1 MRLGSGS
8 WRWTS
13 RNRRVEAELG
23 IDGSNLGYY
32 FCPQMEDWEK
42 EKQDLKKKPHLK
54 LQKDVWVDFL
64 VNPKVVV
71 VAVNIIVQ
79 GVHISWAPCSL

>member
-1 MRLGSGS
+1 
-8 WRWTS
+8 
-13 RNRRVEAELG
+13 
-23 IDGSNLGYY
+23 
-32 FCPQMEDWEK
+32 MEDWEK

-79 GVHISWAPCSL
+79 GLHLFWAPSCGYYNPFAGVNG